1 MALTNFVKNIRNI
14 MRNDS
19 GINGDAQRIEQIA
32 WMLFLKVYDEKE
44 NDWEFNEDDYT
55 SFIPEHCRWRNW
67 AKDEGDGNA
76 LTADALLDFVN
87 NTLFPTLKNLEVT
100 PDTPMRSTIVRTT
113 FEDANQYMKDGVL
126 LRQVINVIDGLDLG
140 DYEESHAFGEIYESI
155 LKEMQSAGTAGEF
168 YTPRALTDFMAE
180 IIRPQV
186 GEQMADFACGTGG
199 FLTSWLKELDKQVRT
214 AEDREAYA
222 QSIFGIEK
230 KQFPYMLCV
239 TNMLLHDIDSPQVSH
254 GNSLTKDVLNYTD
267 DDRFDVILMNP
278 PYGGNE
284 KNDVKRHFP
293 SDLSS
298 SETADLF
305 MVVIQYRLKENG
317 RAAVI
322 LPDGFLFGTDGAKLA
337 IKQKLLREFNLHTI
351 IRLPGSIFSP
361 YTSIAT
367 NILFFNNER
376 AEGAAEGFSTADTW
390 FYRLDMP
397 EGYKHF
403 SKTKP
408 MLSAHCQPIRD
419 WWDDRHEIVDAA
431 TGDEKSRRFTA
442 QQLLDLGCNF
452 DQCKFPKDEEEVL
465 RPEELLRQYHAQR
478 TALDA
483 KIDETLADIQ
493 QMLGIEIN

>member
-44 NDWEFNEDDYT
+44 NDWEFNEDDYR
-55 SFIPEHCRWRNW
+55 SFIPETCRWRNW
-67 AKDEGDGNA
+67 AHDEGDGNA

-100 PDTPMRSTIVRTT
+100 PSTPMRSTIVRTT

-126 LRQVINVIDGLDLG
+126 LRQVINVIDGLDLS

-180 IIRPQV
+180 IIQPRV

-199 FLTSWLKELDKQVRT
+199 FLTSWLKALDKEVRT

-222 QSIFGIEK
+222 RSIYGIEK

-239 TNMLLHDIDSPQVSH
+239 TNMLLHDIDSPQVRH
-254 GNSLTKDVLNYTD
+254 GNSLMHDVLNYTD

-293 SDLSS
+293 ADLTS

-305 MVVIQYRLKENG
+305 MVVIMYRLKENG
-317 RAAVI
+317 RAAII

-337 IKQKLLREFNLHTI
+337 IKEKLLREFNLHTI

-367 NILFFNNER
+367 NILFFNNEQ
-376 AEGAAEGFSTADTW
+376 AEGAKEGFSTNRTW

-408 MLSAHCQPIRD
+408 MLTAHCQPIRD
-419 WWDDRHEIVDAA
+419 WWNDRKEIVDGE
-431 TGDEKSRRFTA
+431 TGDEKSRCFTA
-442 QQLLDLGCNF
+442 KELLDLNCNF
-452 DQCKFPKDEEEVL
+452 DQCKFPKEEEEVL
-465 RPEELLRQYHAQR
+465 RPEELLKQYHAQR
-478 TALDA
+478 TALDE
-483 KIDETLADIQ
+483 KIDAQLQEIEKL
-493 QMLGIEIN
+493 LGIEI